1 MNLTQFAIKNKSL
14 FFSLLIIVL
23 FGGMSTFK
31 DMPRDDM
38 PPFLIRAVSIVSVF
52 PGASPERVE
61 LLVTDAIEKAVQ
73 EIPEVDYLASES
85 RTGISIV
92 TVNLKESEFNL
103 QPIFDRIRRKV
114 ETVQKQLPSG
124 VTSVVNDELGD
135 VFGILI
141 GVLAEGYTYAE
152 LKTVADEVRD
162 ELIKIPGAAKVEIVG
177 EQPERIYLEFDYTR
191 IAELGLS
198 KTEVETLLQG
208 TNTLFSGGDIRID
221 DERIILEP
229 SGNFESVT
237 DLERMVLSNSS
248 GELIRMGDVATVK
261 RGYQDPPQSR
271 VRINGKTGVVIGIN
285 LKKGGNIVML
295 GAEVDQHLERLKEV
309 LPIGVDFFRVSSQDY
324 VVGKT
329 VSDFL
334 ANLLQSIAV
343 VLATMLVFLGLRTG
357 LVVASLIP
365 SSIVLTIM
373 LMTLLEVGLN
383 QVSLAALIIALG
395 MLVDNAIVMSESMM
409 VKMAKGNTGT
419 EAAIASCRELSLP
432 LLISSLTTA
441 AAFLAFY
448 LAESTLGE
456 IMGQIFLVVTS
467 ALLSSWVMSLTI
479 IPLLGIMFI
488 RVSPTNSDS
497 QQKSGLMDRAQNIYK
512 HLILYC
518 LKCPAVLIF
527 TVVLLFSLSLW
538 GMKFLPFVF
547 MPDSEK
553 TVISVNLE
561 LPIGTAIEKTDQLVL
576 QVEDFIN
583 KELVVTSDRPEGV
596 VNWSSYVG
604 EGAPKYDLGYNPP
617 EKNSYSAHILINTTS
632 DVFNQTVIDR
642 IDSYCL
648 EHFPDL
654 KTVASRLKTGGGSAD
669 PISIRVAGKDPL
681 VLDPIV
687 AKIKDQLR
695 SIDGTKNVADDWGMR
710 AKKIVIKID
719 PLRLQLAGIT
729 NQDVAL
735 SLQTMLIGAD
745 VGDFREGDQIIPI
758 VLINRDHNELTIEQ
772 LESLPIN
779 SQGSSLNVPL
789 IQVADIH
796 LAWQPAKI
804 LRRDLYRTVA
814 VTSGLAVGYT
824 AQDVTRELIPW
835 LEIEKQNW
843 PRGYTFESGG
853 ESEDSADAMGAV
865 FDKLPVS
872 FFVIVLLLIGQFN
885 SIKKAA
891 IVLLTI
897 PLGLI
902 GVVGGLLLTHS
913 SFGFMAFLG
922 MISLAGIVIN
932 NAIVL
937 IDRIKIEIDEYQ
949 REPGEAIV
957 EAGLQR
963 FRPIIL
969 TAATTS
975 LGLIPLWISGGL
987 MWEPMAIGIIFGLLF
1002 ATILTLLFVP
1012 TLYKV
1017 FFRVDIS
1024 DLGR

>member
-1 MNLTQFAIKNKSL
+1 MNLTQIAIKNKSL
-14 FFSLLIIVL
+14 FFSLLVIIL
-23 FGGMSTFK
+23 LGGMGAFI

-38 PPFLIRAVSIVSVF
+38 PPFLIRTVSIVSVF

-61 LLVTDAIEKAVQ
+61 LLVTDAIEKVVQ
-73 EIPEVDYLASES
+73 EIPEVDHMTSES

-92 TVNLKESEFNL
+92 TANLKESEFDL

-124 VTSVVNDELGD
+124 VTPVVNDELGD

-141 GVLAEGYTYAE
+141 GLVADGYTYAE
-152 LKTVADEVRD
+152 LKTIADEVRD
-162 ELIKIPGAAKVEIVG
+162 ELIKIPQAAKVDIVG
-177 EQPERIYLEFDYTR
+177 AQPERIYLEFDDAR
-191 IAELGLS
+191 LADLGLS
-198 KTEVETLLQG
+198 KTEVENLLKG
-208 TNTLFSGGDIRID
+208 TNTLFSGGDIRIG
-221 DERIILEP
+221 DERVILEP
-229 SGNFESVT
+229 SGNFESVA
-237 DLERMVLSNSS
+237 DLEQMVLSNSS
-248 GELIRMGDVATVK
+248 GELIRLGDVASVQ
-261 RGYQDPPQSR
+261 RGYLDPPDSR
-271 VRINGKTGVVIGIN
+271 VRVNGQTGVVLGIN
-285 LKKGGNIVML
+285 LKKGGNIVQL
-295 GAEVDQHLERLKEV
+295 GIEVDQRLESFRQV
-309 LPIGVDFFRVSSQDY
+309 FPIGVDFFRASSQDY
-324 VVGKT
+324 TVDKT
-329 VSDFL
+329 VGDFVV
-334 ANLLQSIAV
+334 NLIQSIIV

-365 SSIVLTIM
+365 SSIVLSIM

-409 VKMAKGNTGT
+409 VKMEQGESGT
-419 EAAIASCRELSLP
+419 EAAVASCKELSVP

-488 RVSPTNSDS
+488 RVKPKNQNET
-497 QQKSGLMDRAQNIYK
+497 QKIGLMERAQIIYK
-512 HLILYC
+512 KLILFC
-518 LKCPAVLIF
+518 LMRPAVL
-527 TVVLLFSLSLW
+527 VVSVIILFSLSLW
-538 GMKFLPFVF
+538 GMKFLPFIF

-553 TVISVNLE
+553 AVVSVNLE
-561 LPIGTAIEKTDQLVL
+561 LPIGTAIEKTDQVV
-576 QVEDFIN
+576 QQIETFIEE
-583 KELVVTSDRPEGV
+583 ELLISEGQSEGV

-617 EKNSYSAHILINTTS
+617 EANSYSAHILINTTS
-632 DVFNQTVIDR
+632 DAFNQVVINR
-642 IDSYCL
+642 LDSYCL
-648 EHFPDL
+648 DQFPDL
-654 KTVASRLKTGGGSAD
+654 KAVVSRLKTGGGSAD
-669 PISIRVAGKDPL
+669 PISIRVTGKDPL
-681 VLDPIV
+681 ILDPIV
-687 AKIKDQLR
+687 AKIKNQLR

-710 AKKIVIKID
+710 VKKIVVKID

-735 SLQTMLIGAD
+735 SLQTMLIGAE
-745 VGDFREGDQIIPI
+745 VGDYREGDQIIPI
-758 VLINRDHNELTIEQ
+758 VMINSDRKKMTVEQ

-779 SQGSSLNVPL
+779 SQGGVLNVPL
-789 IQVADIH
+789 KQVADIS
-796 LAWQPAKI
+796 LIWQPAKI

-814 VTSGLAVGYT
+814 VTSGLNTGYT
-824 AQDVTRELIPW
+824 ASNVTSELIPW
-835 LEIEKQNW
+835 LEIQKQNW
-843 PRGYTFESGG
+843 PRGYTFEVGG

-865 FDKLPVS
+865 FDKLPIS

-902 GVVGGLLLTHS
+902 GVVGGLLLTKA

-922 MISLAGIVIN
+922 IISLAGIVIN

-937 IDRIKIEIDEYQ
+937 IDRIKIEMDEYH
-949 REPGEAIV
+949 REPGEAII

-969 TAATTS
+969 TTATTS
-975 LGLIPLWISGGL
+975 LGLIPLWVSGGL
-987 MWEPMAIGIIFGLLF
+987 MWESMAIGIIFGLLF

-1017 FFRVDIS
+1017 FFRVKI
-1024 DLGR
+1024 

>member
-1 MNLTQFAIKNKSL
+1 MNLTQIAIKNKSL

-23 FGGMSTFK
+23 FSGMSAFK

-38 PPFLIRAVSIVSVF
+38 PPFLIRTVSIVSVF

-61 LLVTDAIEKAVQ
+61 LLVTDAIEKVAQ
-73 EIPEVDYLASES
+73 EIPEVDYIASES

-92 TVNLKESEFNL
+92 TVNIKESEFNL

-124 VTSVVNDELGD
+124 VTPIVNDELGD

-141 GVLAEGYTYAE
+141 GLVADGYTYAE
-152 LKTVADEVRD
+152 LKTIADEVKD
-162 ELIKIPGAAKVEIVG
+162 ELIKIPQAAKVDIVG
-177 EQPERIYLEFDYTR
+177 AQPERIYLEFDDAR
-191 IAELGLS
+191 LADLGLS
-198 KTEVETLLQG
+198 KTEVENLLKG
-208 TNTLFSGGDIRID
+208 TNTLFSGGDIRIG
-221 DERIILEP
+221 DERVILEP

-237 DLERMVLSNSS
+237 DLEQMVLSNSS
-248 GELIRMGDVATVK
+248 GELIRLGDVATVQ
-261 RGYQDPPQSR
+261 RGYLDPPESR
-271 VRINGKTGVVIGIN
+271 VRVNGQTGVVIGIN
-285 LKKGGNIVML
+285 LKKGGNIVQL
-295 GAEVDQHLERLKEV
+295 GTEVDQQIEIFKQV
-309 LPIGVDFFRVSSQDY
+309 FPIGVDFFRASSQDY
-324 VVGKT
+324 TVDKT
-329 VSDFL
+329 VGDFVV
-334 ANLLQSIAV
+334 NLVQSIVV

-365 SSIVLTIM
+365 ASIVLSIM

-383 QVSLAALIIALG
+383 QVSLAALIISLG
-395 MLVDNAIVMSESMM
+395 MLVDNAIVMSESML
-409 VKMAKGNTGT
+409 VKMEKGDSGT
-419 EAAIASCRELSLP
+419 EAAVASCKELSVP

-488 RVSPTNSDS
+488 RVSPKSHEEK
-497 QQKSGLMDRAQNIYK
+497 QKTGLMERARNIYK
-512 HLILYC
+512 KLILFC
-518 LKCPAVLIF
+518 LKRPAVLIVS
-527 TVVLLFSLSLW
+527 VVILFSLSLW
-538 GMKFLPFVF
+538 GMKFLPFIF

-553 TVISVNLE
+553 AVISVNLE
-561 LPIGTAIEKTDQLVL
+561 LPIGTAIEKTDQVVQQIEEFIQEELLVT
-576 QVEDFIN
+576 E
-583 KELVVTSDRPEGV
+583 ERSEGV
-596 VNWSSYVG
+596 VNWSSYIG

-617 EKNSYSAHILINTTS
+617 ESNSYSAHILINTTS
-632 DVFNQTVIDR
+632 DTFNQIVISR
-642 IDSYCL
+642 LDSYCL
-648 EHFPDL
+648 NHFPDL
-654 KTVASRLKTGGGSAD
+654 KAVVSRLKTGGGSAD

-681 VLDPIV
+681 ILDPIV
-687 AKIKDQLR
+687 AKIKKQLR
-695 SIDGTKNVADDWGMR
+695 QIEGTKNVADDWGMR
-710 AKKIVIKID
+710 VKKIVVKID

-745 VGDFREGDQIIPI
+745 VGDYREGDQIIPI
-758 VLINRDHNELTIEQ
+758 VMINRDRKKLTIEQ

-779 SQGSSLNVPL
+779 SQGGALNVPL
-789 IQVADIH
+789 KQIADIN
-796 LAWQPAKI
+796 LIWQPAKI

-814 VTSGLAVGYT
+814 VTSGLITGYT
-824 AQDVTRELIPW
+824 AKNVTGELIPW
-835 LEIEKQNW
+835 LEAEKQSW
-843 PRGYTFESGG
+843 PRGYTFEVGG

-865 FDKLPVS
+865 FDKLPIS

-885 SIKKAA
+885 SVKKAA

-902 GVVGGLLLTHS
+902 GVVGGLLVTKS
-913 SFGFMAFLG
+913 YFGFMAFLG
-922 MISLAGIVIN
+922 IISLAGIVIN

-937 IDRIKIEIDEYQ
+937 IDRIQIEMDVNN

-969 TAATTS
+969 TTATTS
-975 LGLIPLWISGGL
+975 LGLIPLWVSGGL

-1017 FFRVDIS
+1017 FFRVKI
-1024 DLGR
+1024 